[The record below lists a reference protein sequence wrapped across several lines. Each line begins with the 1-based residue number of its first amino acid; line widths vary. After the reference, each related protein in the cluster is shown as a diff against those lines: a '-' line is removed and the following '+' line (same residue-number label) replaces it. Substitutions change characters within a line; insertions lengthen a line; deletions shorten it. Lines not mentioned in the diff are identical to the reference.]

1 MRLSPSSVSKLYL
14 SLSTLLSSIVKNTQ
28 KYNENT
34 VKQTKLLPNKRDT
47 LWIPISGIFLWELE
61 LLDGLIGN
69 KPVINERHSYGLR
82 NF

>member
-69 KPVINERHSYGLR
+69 KPVINERHS
-82 NF
+82 